1 MRIISR
7 PGDVV
12 LITGVVA
19 RYHGGEWSGR
29 EHPRRTAAAVAW
41 EITGRERVDEE
52 TVVTVAEAAQ
62 ILERSTEQ
70 VRRYLREG
78 RLTGKRM
85 GNQWFIDRTAV
96 VAFGRELREERGF
109 LDRLKPASEIDPLG
123 AVIAIG
129 DGRGSNIADGKEA
142 YRAASRWGR

>member
-1 MRIISR
+1 MEAVSAH
-7 PGDVV
+7 
-12 LITGVVA
+12 LSGVSWAWGIA
-19 RYHGGEWSGR
+19 RR
-29 EHPRRTAAAVAW
+29 KT
-41 EITGRERVDEE
+41 VDEE
-52 TVVTVAEAAQ
+52 SVVTVAEAAV

-85 GNQWFIDRTAV
+85 GNQWFIDRVAV
-96 VAFGRELREERGF
+96 SAFLQDLREERGF

-129 DGRGSNIADGKEA
+129 DGRGSNIAEGKEA